1 MASTPPS
8 PAFSATAPHE
18 YAGIVE
24 AIYQRTL
31 SRDSPT
37 QEESFEHDLRL
48 SAQVGQALLEE
59 RNTLERKVAQVDLA
73 NQKLLDRLTRSVK
86 ENVQL
91 QRVRFVQ
98 IQNIPGICNRSNA
111 R

>member
-8 PAFSATAPHE
+8 PVFSSTAPHE
-18 YAGIVE
+18 YAGIVD

-31 SRDSPT
+31 ARESPA
-37 QEESFEHDLRL
+37 QEASFEHDLRL

-59 RNTLERKVAQVDLA
+59 RNILERKLSSVESA

-91 QRVRFVQ
+91 QRVSLVQ
-98 IQNIPGICNRSNA
+98 IHDP
-111 R
+111 